1 MLLFSF
7 GHRYDCLCYI
17 AAQMKGYARVRDGLP
32 NNLWQPANMYSMRLC
47 ELLSH
52 QRIGDTADR
61 AYRALHALDSDERM
75 EQIDLGGNWTTIAK
89 NKVRQRNMYC
99 CWLTGVLT
107 GIFMSAVFYLIW
119 KQLIGEDS
127 QCTKTI
133 GALIW
138 RLLAS
143 AIPNE
148 WRKYSPNL
156 PSETC
161 KPSAD
166 LWN

>member
-1 MLLFSF
+1 
-7 GHRYDCLCYI
+7 
-17 AAQMKGYARVRDGLP
+17 
-32 NNLWQPANMYSMRLC
+32 
-47 ELLSH
+47 
-52 QRIGDTADR
+52 
-61 AYRALHALDSDERM
+61 
-75 EQIDLGGNWTTIAK
+75 
-89 NKVRQRNMYC
+89 MYC